1 MSDTPSPESI
11 AIIGIAGRFPMAA
24 NVDEFWANLVSGR
37 DCFREFSVDELV
49 AAGLPR
55 DIASAPNYVRRSP
68 VLEKP
73 AEFDAHLFGF
83 SPKEAE
89 YIDPQHRLL
98 MECAWEV
105 LEQAGHDPHRFD
117 GAIGIWAGCGPSN
130 YFFKNIL
137 SHAGHF
143 EALSNFNTI
152 VGNDKDYLVSRI
164 AYKFNLR
171 GPAVV
176 VQSACSTSLVAVHNA
191 CQALLT
197 YQCDMALAG
206 GVSLQFPR
214 APGYV
219 FSEGEIF
226 SPDGVV
232 RTFDKGA
239 NGTVLGEGCG
249 IIALRRLEDAI
260 ASGDR
265 ILAVV
270 RGSAINNDG
279 SARAGFTAP
288 GVAGQS
294 ELIAMAQAVAGV
306 EARDI
311 GYVETH
317 GTGTSLGDPIEVA
330 ALTKAFRQTT
340 DERGFCGLGTVK
352 PNIGHLDVAAGI
364 AGLIKTICAL
374 QHRQLPGTLHFTSPN
389 PELGLETSP
398 FYIVDRLMDWKP
410 RNGRRIAGVSSFG
423 LGGTNAHIVLEEYS
437 APATPTTAATSLGW
451 HLLPVSAATETAL
464 KKTCDNLA
472 TELSNRSDT
481 LALADVQLT
490 LATGRQV
497 LQHRACIVAQSVQ
510 EAAAALKKP
519 NDRLTAHGKAGRS
532 ERPVVFMFSG
542 QGTQY
547 HGMSHG
553 LFQQQPVFRRNIEAC
568 AEIIGPISG
577 VSSLLEILYP
587 TIEEQGKLINQTAV
601 SQPALFAVEYALAQ
615 LWKSVGVK
623 PVAVLGHSI
632 GEYVAACEAGVFSLK
647 DALSLVRER
656 ARLMQ
661 SMATGAMIAVP
672 RAEAEIRPLLPTTLD
687 IAVINGPTI
696 SVISGPVNE
705 IDAFAKLL
713 SERGIDTRRLQTSH
727 AFHSRMMEEAAQKFT
742 EVVARVTRNAPNL
755 PLLSNVSGTWMTDEQ
770 VVDPSYWANHL
781 RNTVRFGDNLAAVA
795 KRFDSALLLEI
806 GPGNTLCSIARQQ
819 PDAVSALPSTPSI
832 RHPQQKVDD
841 IAYFTRAFGALWC
854 HGAGVD
860 IRTLQVDSINRRVTL
875 PTYPFERK
883 ELYIAA
889 RPRQSTNDATPHHFN
904 LRFPWSRSKSQS
916 STEATAKPDPGETAT
931 QEITLEALINI
942 WKEVLG
948 ATVVGPDDNF
958 FDLGGHSL
966 LAVSLVNRIQKTFG
980 QKLPLAALL
989 NAPTPRQNLRQLSD
1003 SCRTSSSR
1011 ALVPIIKQG
1020 SRTPI
1025 FLFHSHGGNVLEYYR
1040 LATLLG
1046 IDRPVYAIQC
1056 HGADGGPL
1064 LPVPIEE
1071 MTRMYLEEIQ
1081 AVQPNGPYFLG
1092 GYCFGGILAI
1102 EAALQLRAAGQETA
1116 LVFMIN
1122 AVTHTYPVN
1131 LRPNLSLAHRIFG
1144 KILDRLQLE
1153 YANFAGRSMHDQLR
1167 QFHNRVNR
1175 MRDLAMVKFENLS
1188 AKFRTRLHTP
1198 PKTQSLTHHLEQLA
1212 TNNDMSWLRY
1222 RPRPYDGRVLA
1233 FRASKQPREIQPDP
1247 LLGWT
1252 KFLTGNATQKDINGF
1267 RQTLL
1272 DDPCVVE
1279 IADVINSELNH

>member
-11 AIIGIAGRFPMAA
+11 AIIGMAGRFPMAA
-24 NVDEFWANLVSGR
+24 SVDEFWDNLVSGR

-55 DIASAPNYVRRSP
+55 DVASAPNFVRRSP
-68 VLEKP
+68 VVDKP
-73 AEFDAHLFGF
+73 AEFDAHLFGY

-98 MECAWEV
+98 MECAWEA

-130 YFFKNIL
+130 YFFKNLL
-137 SHAGHF
+137 SQAGHF
-143 EALSNFNTI
+143 EAVSNFNTI

-197 YQCDMALAG
+197 FQCDMALAG

-226 SPDGVV
+226 SPDGIV
-232 RTFDKGA
+232 RTFDKNA

-249 IIALRRLEDAI
+249 VVALRRLADAI
-260 ASGDR
+260 TSGDR

-279 SARAGFTAP
+279 AARAGFTAP

-306 EARDI
+306 EAGEI
-311 GYVETH
+311 GYIEAH

-340 DERGFCGLGTVK
+340 DERGFCALGTVK

-364 AGLIKTICAL
+364 AGLIKTICSL
-374 QHRQLPGTLHFTSPN
+374 QHRQLPGTLHFKEPN
-389 PELGLETSP
+389 PELGLATSP
-398 FYIVDRLMDWKP
+398 FYVVDRLMDWPP

-423 LGGTNAHIVLEEYS
+423 LGGTNAHLILEEYTAPATS
-437 APATPTTAATSLGW
+437 APAVTTPGW

-464 KKTCDNLA
+464 RKTCENLA
-472 TELSNRSDT
+472 TELTKQGDALS
-481 LALADVQLT
+481 LADVELT
-490 LATGRQV
+490 LTTGRQV
-497 LQHRACIVAQSVQ
+497 LPYRSCVVTQSVP

-519 NDRLTAHGKAGRS
+519 DDRITAHGKAGRS

-547 HGMSHG
+547 PGMSQG
-553 LFQQQPVFRRNIEAC
+553 LFQQHPVFRKNIEVC
-568 AEIIGPISG
+568 AEILGPIGG
-577 VSSLLEILYP
+577 VRSLLDILYP
-587 TIEEQGKLINQTAV
+587 TIEEQGKLINQTVV

-623 PVAVLGHSI
+623 PAAVLGHSI
-632 GEYVAACEAGVFSLK
+632 GEYVAACEAGVFSLA
-647 DALSLVRER
+647 DALLLVRER
-656 ARLMQ
+656 ASLMQ
-661 SMATGAMIAVP
+661 SMAAGAMIAIP
-672 RAEAEIRPLLPTTLD
+672 RSEAEIRPLLPTTLD
-687 IAVINGPTI
+687 IAVINGPSI
-696 SVISGPVNE
+696 CVVSGPATE
-705 IDAFAKLL
+705 IDVFVKSL

-727 AFHSRMMEEAAQKFT
+727 AFHSRMMETAAQKF
-742 EVVARVTRNAPNL
+742 VAAVAGVTRHVPSL
-755 PLLSNVSGTWMTDEQ
+755 PLLSNLSGTWMTDEQ
-770 VVDPSYWANHL
+770 VVDPNYWANHL
-781 RNTVRFGDNLAAVA
+781 RHTVRFGDNLAAVA
-795 KRFDSALLLEI
+795 NRFDSAFLLEV
-806 GPGNTLCSIARQQ
+806 GPGNTLCAIARQQ
-819 PDAVSALPSTPSI
+819 PEAVSALPSTPSI
-832 RHPQQKVDD
+832 RHPQQRVDD

-854 HGAGVD
+854 HSAGVD
-860 IRTLQVDSINRRVTL
+860 LRAIQANTGRHRVVL
-875 PTYPFERK
+875 PSYPFERK

-889 RPRQSTNDATPHHFN
+889 RPSLSVSDNAPARSRR
-904 LRFPWSRSKSQS
+904 RFRWDRSKAQS
-916 STEATAKPDPGETAT
+916 SAENESNPKPSETT
-931 QEITLEALINI
+931 KQEITLDALINI

-948 ATVVGPDDNF
+948 ATEVGPDDNF

-966 LAVSLVNRIQKTFG
+966 LAVSLVNRIQKAFG
-980 QKLPLAALL
+980 QRLPLAALL
-989 NAPTPRQNLRQLSD
+989 NAPTPRQNLHQLSD
-1003 SCRTSSSR
+1003 SCRAANAR

-1020 SRTPI
+1020 SRAPI

-1046 IDRPVYAIQC
+1046 KDRPVYAIQC

-1071 MTRMYLEEIQ
+1071 MARMYLEEIR
-1081 AVQPNGPYFLG
+1081 AVQPNGPYFIG
-1092 GYCFGGILAI
+1092 GYCFGGVLAV
-1102 EAALQLRAAGQETA
+1102 ETALQLRAAGQETA

-1122 AVTHTYPVN
+1122 AVTHTYPSN
-1131 LRPNLSLAHRIFG
+1131 LCPGQSRVQRTFG
-1144 KILDRLQLE
+1144 KLLDRLQLE
-1153 YANFAGRSMHDQLR
+1153 QANFAGKPLHDQLR
-1167 QFHNRVNR
+1167 QLRSRVVR
-1175 MRDLAMVKFENLS
+1175 MRDLTLVQFEELS
-1188 AKFRTRLHTP
+1188 AKFRARRHKAPAP
-1198 PKTQSLTHHLEQLA
+1198 PSLTQHLEQLA
-1212 TNNDMSWLRY
+1212 INNDAAWLRY
-1222 RPRPYDGRVLA
+1222 RPRPYDGRVLF
-1233 FRASKQPREIQPDP
+1233 FRASRQPREIQPDP
-1247 LLGWT
+1247 MLGWT
-1252 KFLTGNATQKDINGF
+1252 GFLTGNVARADINGF

-1279 IADVINSELNH
+1279 IAKAIGDELDH